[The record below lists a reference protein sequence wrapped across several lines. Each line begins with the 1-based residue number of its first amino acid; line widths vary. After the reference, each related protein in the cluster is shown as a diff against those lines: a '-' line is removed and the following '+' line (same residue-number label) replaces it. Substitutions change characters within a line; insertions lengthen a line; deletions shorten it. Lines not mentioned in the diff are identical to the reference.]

1 MKEFST
7 WETFCKKIAKM
18 ETSNLM
24 INKLR
29 LDTMFT
35 FIYGFHSNYRKKT
48 LISNYWHQNTTQW
61 STMECQEAKKLFA
74 ALGARNKRFLS
85 KDAAEDLIH
94 GKLTQEFFSFG
105 KINQFKKDI
114 NFCRYQMASINK
126 LFCFPYQSKDSS
138 NND

>member
-35 FIYGFHSNYRKKT
+35 FIYGFHSNHRKKT
-48 LISNYWHQNTTQW
+48 LFSKYCHQNTTQW
-61 STMECQEAKKLFA
+61 STRQHHEAMKLFV
-74 ALGARNKRFLS
+74 ALGARNKRFLN
-85 KDAAEDLIH
+85 KDDTEDLIH
-94 GKLTQEFFSFG
+94 GKLKQEFF
-105 KINQFKKDI
+105 
-114 NFCRYQMASINK
+114 
-126 LFCFPYQSKDSS
+126 
-138 NND
+138 